1 MLDLAFLTGDE
12 REKRDLALT
21 AELLRRGLT
30 RSGLPLL
37 RPPRA
42 GAADA
47 EVRLGRVVHGPHT
60 LGWLGVTPSEL
71 THHLL
76 CVGRTGCGKSNL
88 LVRVLLQLSAQ
99 GTPWIAIDHKR
110 SLRSLLNMELAQPVR
125 VVAQGRRLH
134 AELAFNPLCPPR
146 GVPFDTHARQVVDLI
161 AGSWTTGDGVRALLL
176 RTILACKRG
185 PSVPTFVQVRNTLA
199 GHRLGGREAQWRVSA
214 LRVLDQLTTGPPGR
228 MFCTRADAA
237 VIDHLLTGRTIIEM
251 DGLSLADSAFFI
263 SLLLRALVCELQ
275 HQPVREQLRLAIA
288 IDEAH
293 HILARHEGGREHEA
307 ARVLREGRESGLGC
321 LLATQTFG
329 GLDPVAMANCGTL
342 VVMNCRHASDLHA
355 GAQGLLL
362 QDEERPILSLLP
374 VGHAAVRL
382 ASRWPHPVHIQVSV
396 VPLAKGSVSDLDVTR
411 AFLLGPLARRD
422 ASAPGEPLQDS
433 SRSSSSTDHP
443 RGSASGSMRIDSPII
458 SLDSAP
464 PVTLTT
470 SITPSGPFHDEVAED
485 IREIGNT
492 ERASDL
498 GYLGDPS
505 DAQDSGESA
514 GSGGSALNSARPAA
528 TRTVPAVPGPDAAGE
543 EFRLVPGT
551 PLDPLMV
558 QDSLSSSSLAS
569 LSRANT
575 ELAALLRHIAEH
587 PLVGVAARYDAL
599 GLSRRKGDALKDAL
613 VQHGALRP
621 VSVPIPRGRVL
632 LLELTEDGRDAAHAL
647 GATIAAVHGSLPHA
661 YWQQQ
666 ASELLH
672 ARGWS
677 VGTEVIRDDHAFDV
691 LATRGEHTLALEVET
706 GHSNWLGNLT
716 ALEAVNATHRAV
728 LWLDPAREHRAR
740 SLAPPSVVV
749 LRPSQLDA
757 WIKSLDAGRSATIHK

>member
-12 REKRDLALT
+12 RERRDLALT
-21 AELLRRGLT
+21 AELLRRGLSS
-30 RSGLPLL
+30 SGLPLL

-185 PSVPTFVQVRNTLA
+185 PSVPTFVQVRNALA
-199 GHRLGGREAQWRVSA
+199 DHRLGGREAQWRVSA

-237 VIDHLLTGRTIIEM
+237 VIDHLLTARTIIEM
-251 DGLSLADSAFFI
+251 DGLSLADSAFFV

-275 HQPVREQLRLAIA
+275 NQPLREQLRLAIA

-293 HILARHEGGREHEA
+293 HILSRHEGGREHEA

-355 GAQGLLL
+355 GTQGLLL

-374 VGHAAVRL
+374 VGQAVVRL
-382 ASRWPHPVHIQVSV
+382 ASRWPHPVHIQVPV

-411 AFLLGPLARRD
+411 AFLLGPFAVRQGGNQRLAE
-422 ASAPGEPLQDS
+422 S
-433 SRSSSSTDHP
+433 
-443 RGSASGSMRIDSPII
+443 
-458 SLDSAP
+458 
-464 PVTLTT
+464 
-470 SITPSGPFHDEVAED
+470 
-485 IREIGNT
+485 
-492 ERASDL
+492 
-498 GYLGDPS
+498 
-505 DAQDSGESA
+505 SGESMLADRAQPAPERPGFSTSPTTTSHTRPAFPIAPSGTVYDVAAEDVAAASDSRALDFGRFGEAGSFGNAA
-514 GSGGSALNSARPAA
+514 GSGGSGGSAPNSARPAA
-528 TRTVPAVPGPDAAGE
+528 TPTVPAVPGPDAAGE
-543 EFRLVPGT
+543 EFRVDCGT
-551 PLDPLMV
+551 HLDPLMD
-558 QDSLSSSSLAS
+558 QGSLSSSSLAS

-666 ASELLH
+666 AADLLH
-672 ARGWS
+672 AQGWS
-677 VGTEVIRDDHAFDV
+677 VGTEVIRNDHAFDV
-691 LATRGEHTLALEVET
+691 LATRGDHDLALEVET
-706 GHSNWLGNLT
+706 GKSNWLSNLA

-728 LWLDPAREHRAR
+728 LWLDPARELRAR
-740 SLAPPSVVV
+740 SLAPSNVLV
-749 LRPSQLDA
+749 LRPSQLDP
-757 WIKSLDAGRSATIHK
+757 WIKSVDAGRSATIHK

>member
-12 REKRDLALT
+12 RERRDLALT
-21 AELLRRGLT
+21 AELLRRGLSS
-30 RSGLPLL
+30 SGLPLL
-37 RPPRA
+37 RPPRS

-110 SLRSLLNMELAQPVR
+110 SLRALLNMELAQPVR

-176 RTILACKRG
+176 RTILACKHG
-185 PSVPTFVQVRNTLA
+185 AAVPTFVQVRNGLA
-199 GHRLGGREAQWRVSA
+199 GHRLVGREAQWRVSA

-275 HQPVREQLRLAIA
+275 NQPLREQLRLAIA

-293 HILARHEGGREHEA
+293 YILARHEGGREHEA

-355 GAQGLLL
+355 GTQGLLL
-362 QDEERPILSLLP
+362 SDEERPILSLLP
-374 VGHAAVRL
+374 VGQAVVRL
-382 ASRWPHPVHIQVSV
+382 ASRWPHPVHIQVPV

-411 AFLLGPLARRD
+411 AFLLGPFAVRQGGNQRLAE
-422 ASAPGEPLQDS
+422 S
-433 SRSSSSTDHP
+433 
-443 RGSASGSMRIDSPII
+443 
-458 SLDSAP
+458 
-464 PVTLTT
+464 
-470 SITPSGPFHDEVAED
+470 
-485 IREIGNT
+485 
-492 ERASDL
+492 
-498 GYLGDPS
+498 
-505 DAQDSGESA
+505 SGESMLADRAQPAPKGPRFSTSPTTTSHTTPAFPIAPSDTVHAEAAEDLSAASDARALDLGRFGEA
-514 GSGGSALNSARPAA
+514 GSSGDAAASGGSGRSAPNSARPDA
-528 TRTVPAVPGPDAAGE
+528 TRTVPAVPGPDEARE
-543 EFRLVPGT
+543 EFRCVPGT
-551 PLDPLMV
+551 PLDPLMD
-558 QDSLSSSSLAS
+558 QGSLSSSSLAS
-569 LSRANT
+569 LSRTNT
-575 ELAALLRHIAEH
+575 ELAALLRHVAEH

-632 LLELTEDGRDAAHAL
+632 LLELTEDGRDAAQSL

-666 ASELLH
+666 AADLLH

-677 VGTEVIRDDHAFDV
+677 VGTEVIRNDHAFDV
-691 LATRGEHTLALEVET
+691 LATRGDHELALEVET
-706 GHSNWLGNLT
+706 GKSNWLSNLA

-728 LWLDPAREHRAR
+728 LWLDPARELRAR
-740 SLAPPSVVV
+740 NLAPSNVVV
-749 LRPSQLDA
+749 LRPSQLDP

>member
-1 MLDLAFLTGDE
+1 MLDLAFLTGEE
-12 REKRDLALT
+12 RERRDLALT

-30 RSGLPLL
+30 SSGLPLL

-47 EVRLGRVVHGPHT
+47 EIRLGRVVHGPHT
-60 LGWLGVTPSEL
+60 LGWLGVTPGEL

-99 GTPWIAIDHKR
+99 GVPWIAIDHKR
-110 SLRSLLNMELAQPVR
+110 SLRSLLDMELAQPVR

-185 PSVPTFVQVRNTLA
+185 PSAPTFMHVRNALA

-228 MFCTRADAA
+228 IFCTRADAA
-237 VIDHLLTGRTIIEM
+237 VMDHLLTGRTIIEM

-263 SLLLRALVCELQ
+263 SLLLRSLVCELQ
-275 HQPVREQLRLAIA
+275 NQPLREQLRLAIA

-293 HILARHEGGREHEA
+293 HILSRHEGGREHEA

-362 QDEERPILSLLP
+362 QDEERSILSLLP
-374 VGHAAVRL
+374 VGHAVVRL
-382 ASRWPHPVHIQVSV
+382 ASRWPHPVHIQVPV

-411 AFLLGPLARRD
+411 AFLLGPFALRQAGNQRLAE
-422 ASAPGEPLQDS
+422 S
-433 SRSSSSTDHP
+433 
-443 RGSASGSMRIDSPII
+443 
-458 SLDSAP
+458 
-464 PVTLTT
+464 
-470 SITPSGPFHDEVAED
+470 
-485 IREIGNT
+485 
-492 ERASDL
+492 
-498 GYLGDPS
+498 
-505 DAQDSGESA
+505 SGESMLADRAQPAPERPGFSTSPTTISHTTPDFPIAPADTVCDEAAQDLAAASDARALDFGRFGEAGGSWDAA
-514 GSGGSALNSARPAA
+514 GSGGSGGSAPNSARPAA
-528 TRTVPAVPGPDAAGE
+528 TPTVPAVPGPDEAGE
-543 EFRLVPGT
+543 EFRLDPGT
-551 PLDPLMV
+551 PLDPPMD
-558 QDSLSSSSLAS
+558 QGSLSSSSLAS
-569 LSRANT
+569 LSVANT
-575 ELAALLRHIAEH
+575 ELAALLRHVAEH

-647 GATIAAVHGSLPHA
+647 GANIAAVHGSLPHA

-666 ASELLH
+666 AADLLH
-672 ARGWS
+672 AQGWS
-677 VGTEVIRDDHAFDV
+677 VGTEVIRNDHAFDV
-691 LATRGEHTLALEVET
+691 LATRGDHELALEVET
-706 GHSNWLGNLT
+706 GKSNWLSNL
-716 ALEAVNATHRAV
+716 AVLEAVNATHRAV
-728 LWLDPAREHRAR
+728 LWLDPARELRAR
-740 SLAPPSVVV
+740 SLAPSNVLV
-749 LRPSQLDA
+749 LRPSQLDP